1 MEKNVAVKLEFKAK
15 TGELKN
21 LNKTLVQTEEDSK
34 NAVVGLKKIKE
45 TLDGYAH
52 PLQTIH
58 FGFGFLK
65 ELGNLLSSPIK
76 ESIHLNAVLEQQ
88 KLQLASLVN
97 LNHQAIDSQG
107 NLLNATSR
115 WSLSMKEANSIMDYM
130 VAVHK
135 SAIYAVDDLAD
146 MFKSFYSTASSH
158 MSLEQAKKLFEGI
171 VYAAQ
176 TSGASA
182 DSLKTTLDALGNGVA
197 QTVNTFGRF
206 IASQGLTTEAMTK
219 AKKEGKLYAVM
230 LEKLGGFSELAQK
243 SAVTYEAALS
253 SLHTSFDMLK
263 QKALEPY
270 FKSLT
275 QGILDFGHYIEIH
288 SEQILGY
295 INILIEASKHIALFA
310 GAFVLAKVVVYG
322 FI

>member
-15 TGELKN
+15 TGELRD
-21 LNKTLVQTEEDSK
+21 LNKTLIQTEDHAQSA
-34 NAVVGLKKIKE
+34 NNTLGKIKQ
-45 TLDGYAH
+45 TLDEYAH
-52 PLQTIH
+52 PLQSISI
-58 FGFGFLK
+58 GWAGVNK
-65 ELGNLLSSPIK
+65 AMSLLSSPIK
-76 ESIHLNAVLEQQ
+76 ESIHLNSVLEQQ

-97 LNHQAIDSQG
+97 LNHQAIDAQG

-146 MFKSFYSTASSH
+146 MFKGFYSTASSH

-182 DSLKTTLDALGNGVA
+182 DSLKTTLAALGNGVA
-197 QTVNTFGRF
+197 QTVTTFGRF
-206 IASQGLTTEAMTK
+206 VASQGLTTEAMGK
-219 AKKEGKLYAVM
+219 AQKEGKLYSLM

-253 SLHTSFDMLK
+253 SLHTSFDALK

-275 QGILDFGHYIEIH
+275 QGILDFGHSIETH

-295 INILIEASKHIALFA
+295 INTIVEASKHIALFA
-310 GAFVLAKVVVYG
+310 GAFVLAKFG
-322 FI
+322 I